1 MKNLYLLFS
10 GILIFS
16 LVVGCGSN
24 KELQERAPAQFQQ
37 VYYKNASDGLQLF
50 IPVAAIQD
58 NRIELKS
65 VYFRGMKSDLTQ
77 DEESPNLYVANFS
90 MGGSDYNM
98 SEKPEDEYGNKAPQ
112 KPEKAPAKID
122 DDEAILVFS
131 QNGQT
136 KYYKLTGIE
145 ERD

>member
-16 LVVGCGSN
+16 LVTGCGSN

-37 VYYKNASDGLQLF
+37 VYYQNTDDGLKLF

-58 NRIELKS
+58 NRVELNS
-65 VYFRGMKSDLTQ
+65 VYFRGMKSDLKQ
-77 DEESPNLYVANFS
+77 DEDRQSLYVANFS

-98 SEKPEDEYGNKAPQ
+98 SEKPEGEYGNKAPQ
-112 KPEKAPAKID
+112 KPEKAPAKIE

-131 QNGQT
+131 QNGQI
-136 KYYKLTGIE
+136 KYYKLTGIVE
-145 ERD
+145 KD